1 MRRSI
6 ADMMA
11 MLQELELSMPQMGTL
26 FFLKAAGTQSVS
38 AIAKH
43 LGLSLAATSHLVERL
58 VGRDLVV
65 RQEDPSDR
73 RQKRVTLSAS
83 GLGLIAKADA
93 RATASL
99 ESMLE
104 GVPPALFA
112 ALEHALNDVV
122 DVLELD

>member
-1 MRRSI
+1 
-6 ADMMA
+6 MA